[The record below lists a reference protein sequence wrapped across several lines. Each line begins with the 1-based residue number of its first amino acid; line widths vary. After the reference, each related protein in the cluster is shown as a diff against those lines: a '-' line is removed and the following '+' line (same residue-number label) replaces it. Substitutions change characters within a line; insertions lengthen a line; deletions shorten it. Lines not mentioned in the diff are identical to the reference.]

1 MIHRDDAV
9 RINSE
14 VREFYKSG
22 KKSGNKIY
30 ANNVPSDQYIP
41 ADPSSIAKL
50 YEQSFDP
57 YYQTWSTTMAAQKA
71 RRRNQNAPS
80 SLGNRPQVTD
90 DTYYDFGKRIY
101 NGGKRS
107 EFASGNCM
115 EMAAVSAAIAID
127 EYHFAL
133 EWVYIV
139 LLGQPGDHAFCML
152 SIRKP
157 TWATPSDMTSGSSTT
172 VAYVIDPWLNTV
184 CPANDYWDQAQLRV
198 AKWAREGKRIIWGGP
213 SGSNLGWYN
222 PGGSYAQ
229 SFGASPL
236 TYILAAA
243 YL

>member
-1 MIHRDDAV
+1 MIHKDDAA

-30 ANNVPSDQYIP
+30 VNNVAPNMYIS
-41 ADPSSIAKL
+41 AGDTSIDAV
-50 YEQSFDP
+50 YERSFDSCF
-57 YYQTWSTTMAAQKA
+57 QTWSTTMAAQKA
-71 RRRNQNAPS
+71 ARRNANAKS
-80 SLGNRPQVTD
+80 SLGNRPRVTD
-90 DTYYDFGKRIY
+90 ASYYDFGKRIY
-101 NGGKRS
+101 NGGKRC

-127 EYHFAL
+127 EYHFAKD
-133 EWVYIV
+133 WVYMV
-139 LLGQPGDHAFCML
+139 TLGSPGDHAFCML

-184 CPANDYWDQAQLRV
+184 CPANDYWTEAQFRV
-198 AKWAREGKRIIWGGP
+198 AKWAREGKRKIWGGR
-213 SGSNLGWYN
+213 SGNKLGWYN

-229 SFGASPL
+229 SFGVSPL
-236 TYILAAA
+236 TYIPAAENF
-243 YL
+243 